1 MIPPRA
7 QMLRVP
13 KKAARD
19 QLFECSDCGKM
30 RPNRERL
37 QCVICGETVCDWCE
51 ERHLRQHPKEAWR

>member
-13 KKAARD
+13 KKPRD